1 MVNFGMMNHWQ
12 IIGVFVIIYVKV
24 DNFVIVVIIMV
35 NSELEALKKEIE
47 VLREEINTYIEY
59 PEIFKEELVDSS
71 NKIDVLINKY
81 ISLSSK

>member
-1 MVNFGMMNHWQ
+1 M
-12 IIGVFVIIYVKV
+12 I
-24 DNFVIVVIIMV
+24 

-47 VLREEINTYIEY
+47 ILRDEINTYIEY

-81 ISLSSK
+81 MSLSSK